1 MTVNTSHL
9 KNTIVVLVGLLF
21 LCTNIA
27 AQQSFA
33 PGSPLLQSESPT
45 STIHNRNYY
54 AVIIGIADYPGTSND
69 LDYCVDDAI
78 AVNNLLVENF
88 YFPWK
93 NIQLLL
99 NQNATKLSIKNAF
112 NSIKGNVTSQ
122 DVIFFFF
129 SGHGH
134 QDGISEYL
142 TPFDGLMNPK
152 IADSELEGWI
162 NDLSFYR
169 FVMVLDACYS
179 GGIVENIT
187 NPNVIAMSACGKDE
201 LSYESDTLFHGV
213 FSYYFLDAFARNT
226 SQHYIYDGNNDG
238 CIALLAEAFDHAN
251 SYSRSYYLGSGITI
265 NPQAKNNGDQ
275 DMVLE
280 WQMGIEGIVY
290 SGSTR
295 SVLLMIETNRT
306 STFNLS
312 ISCAPCD
319 YMHQSANSWSFH
331 EVIIEP
337 LAFPSVVPL
346 AWLDTGM
353 TYALMINQ
361 SIQNQ
366 SVAFVYRP
374 FQADFDGDG
383 IADGVEW
390 ELGWLYDPSDPSD
403 GILDHD
409 GDGLDI
415 YAEYY
420 RYHTNPLSSDT
431 DSDLFDDG
439 VEIQLGTDPRN
450 QIDSP
455 LSRFLLVAAIVGCL
469 VIIILIRY
477 RRQKQLHL
485 GKNGKLLVHKRIF
498 RFKSRQF

>member
-1 MTVNTSHL
+1 MRSPSRAASR
-9 KNTIVVLVGLLF
+9 KSP
-21 LCTNIA
+21 IA
-27 AQQSFA
+27 
-33 PGSPLLQSESPT
+33 
-45 STIHNRNYY
+45 R
-54 AVIIGIADYPGTSND
+54 
-69 LDYCVDDAI
+69 AI
-78 AVNNLLVENF
+78 A
-88 YFPWK
+88 
-93 NIQLLL
+93 
-99 NQNATKLSIKNAF
+99 
-112 NSIKGNVTSQ
+112 
-122 DVIFFFF
+122 
-129 SGHGH
+129 
-134 QDGISEYL
+134 
-142 TPFDGLMNPK
+142 PK
-152 IADSELEGWI
+152 AS
-162 NDLSFYR
+162 
-169 FVMVLDACYS
+169 
-179 GGIVENIT
+179 
-187 NPNVIAMSACGKDE
+187 
-201 LSYESDTLFHGV
+201 LFA
-213 FSYYFLDAFARNT
+213 S
-226 SQHYIYDGNNDG
+226 
-238 CIALLAEAFDHAN
+238 IALAYF
-251 SYSRSYYLGSGITI
+251 G
-265 NPQAKNNGDQ
+265 
-275 DMVLE
+275 
-280 WQMGIEGIVY
+280 
-290 SGSTR
+290 
-295 SVLLMIETNRT
+295 
-306 STFNLS
+306 
-312 ISCAPCD
+312 
-319 YMHQSANSWSFH
+319 
-331 EVIIEP
+331 EP